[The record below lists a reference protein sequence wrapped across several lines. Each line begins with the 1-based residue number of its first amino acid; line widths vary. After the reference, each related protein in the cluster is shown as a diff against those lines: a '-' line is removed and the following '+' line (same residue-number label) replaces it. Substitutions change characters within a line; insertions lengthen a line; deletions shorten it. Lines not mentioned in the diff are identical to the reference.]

1 MRKAAKKDKK
11 KNKKPATFPWW
22 CKIIAYI
29 LSFCFGFVSLFMVYI
44 KGLLLG
50 DEEVTKWIT
59 SLVVSLFSGIFLTQ
73 PIQVAV
79 IAFIFV
85 LIFRAPG
92 DEKDDLG
99 DNYCD
104 ERLANLQIKSPI
116 LSKTEEDNTQKKMT
130 IKELKSLTEIRHK
143 RMIEKKMNRALLE
156 ILIFGIFLF
165 FVAVVSMQNKDRN
178 SYHYQTTMSTYFKN
192 EQFGGITFNDI
203 TKVDEVWRWMQNVFN
218 KSLDANTWYNGNKT
232 INMSNHVFD
241 FSSVL
246 IGNISV
252 RQQRVKS
259 KDCNYY
265 AEQITKRK
273 ICNAEYSSFKRE
285 KKDFSLS
292 WNNLEFNSSNISNIT
307 TDVYGAFLYKRSKVN
322 EFLE

>member
-1 MRKAAKKDKK
+1 
-11 KNKKPATFPWW
+11 
-22 CKIIAYI
+22 
-29 LSFCFGFVSLFMVYI
+29 MVYI

-104 ERLANLQIKSPI
+104 ERLANLQVKTPI
-116 LSKTEEDNTQKKMT
+116 LSKQGEEEETQKRMT
-130 IKELKSLTEIRHK
+130 IKELKTLTEIRHK

-156 ILIFGIFLF
+156 ILIFAIFLF

-178 SYHYQTTMSTYFKN
+178 SYQYQTTMSTYFKN

-203 TKVDEVWRWMQNVFN
+203 RKVDDVWLWIQNVFN
-218 KSLDANTWYNGNKT
+218 KSLDANTWYNGNQT
-232 INMSNHVFD
+232 INMSSHVFD
-241 FSSVL
+241 FTSVL
-246 IGNISV
+246 IGNVSI

-259 KDCNYY
+259 KDCSTF
-265 AEQITKRK
+265 AGQITKRK
-273 ICNAEYSSFKRE
+273 ICNAEYSTFRRE
-285 KKDFSLS
+285 KSDYTLFWNDLKNSNLS
-292 WNNLEFNSSNISNIT
+292 NGSNIT
-307 TDVYGAFLYKRSKVN
+307 DSVFNSFRYKTSKVSDFIN
-322 EFLE
+322 NKQGFSFTMLYLFHRL